1 MMPLLYLSKL
11 KKSEAKVSF
20 DPYLFIVVEE
30 VFNVV
35 IKKISKFGEI
45 KGVTFIGGT
54 IQQIIW
60 QCDIILT

>member
-11 KKSEAKVSF
+11 KKSEAKVF
-20 DPYLFIVVEE
+20 DPYLFIVDEE
-30 VFNVV
+30 VFNFM